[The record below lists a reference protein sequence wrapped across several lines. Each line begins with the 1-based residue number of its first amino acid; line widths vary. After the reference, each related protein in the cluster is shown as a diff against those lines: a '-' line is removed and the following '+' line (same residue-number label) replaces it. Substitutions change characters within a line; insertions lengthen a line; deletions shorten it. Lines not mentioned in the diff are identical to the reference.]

1 MRRRSRG
8 VTLVELVTVVLIVG
22 ILTAVAIP
30 GYRSYVIRA
39 NRTDAKTALF
49 TAAAALERCYTR
61 NNTYMGCPMTLP
73 LLVGGSVGNE
83 NYRIEMDPAP
93 ANAGQGQLAN
103 ITAQSF
109 ALRAVPLNA
118 QAARDAAGCGSFQ
131 IDDQNRH
138 NITGPKLVT
147 DCWDK

>member
-1 MRRRSRG
+1 MRRRNRG
-8 VTLVELVTVVLIVG
+8 VTLIELITVMVIVG

-30 GYRSYVIRA
+30 GYRNYVIRA

-49 TAAAALERCYTR
+49 SAAAALERCYTR
-61 NNTYMGCPMTLP
+61 NNTYLGCPMNLP
-73 LLVGGSVGNE
+73 LLVGGSAGNE
-83 NYRIEMDPAP
+83 NYRIEVDPTP
-93 ANAGQGQLAN
+93 ANGDQAAN

-118 QAARDAAGCGSFQ
+118 QAARDATGCGSFQ
-131 IDDQNRH
+131 IDNQNRH
-138 NITGPKLVT
+138 NITGTKQLT